1 MLRGAGAP
9 QCGGCGGPGSRRGVE
24 AGRDGGGA
32 DHGGRGVVE
41 GSQAHSHLCVL
52 DRSGGSQGSKVVLG
66 TVYRTVLVRTL

>member
-24 AGRDGGGA
+24 AGRDGGGV

-41 GSQAHSHLCVL
+41 GSQTHSHLEKL
-52 DRSGGSQGSKVVLG
+52 KVISCNFFCNQTHKFWIL
-66 TVYRTVLVRTL
+66 